1 MLNRLLPHQV
11 SINNTS
17 ATDGGQTFAG
27 VNFGSVSFAGTE
39 SCATVSEE
47 KASRCRNALF
57 LSDPYV
63 DRECLISEKGT
74 RVAGTCEWITQ
85 HESYRA
91 WLYGDTPFLWI
102 SGGPG
107 RGKTMLS
114 IFLTEELER
123 VVQNVEDANL
133 IFSFCTHKDE
143 KHNTAVAIIRGL
155 VYQIV
160 THRPK
165 LIKHVLPSFETPEKA
180 RQTLSS
186 LDALWVIFRRLV
198 QDIDIGTTFCV
209 IDGLDECDEAALSVL
224 VPKLADIFSLESSQP
239 ATRLFKMVVISRDI
253 PGLRGSLQVKL
264 DPDNDERV
272 ASDIKLFIA
281 SRVAELSRMEG
292 FNDEFV
298 TTVQTSLLER
308 SEGTFLWVGFIMK
321 ELSRKRTCTEVLET
335 LGSLPSGLPALYSRM
350 LLQIESKHRAISS
363 VILRWVTMAARPLT
377 LQELAAVVG
386 IRSSNLITAQQ
397 AIRDRITLCGLFLK
411 IQGQEVVLVHQSAR
425 DYLLRKEPDSDIV
438 LEYFRIKSEE
448 AHLMLAQACLDCLAH
463 SSLQYE
469 PLDLNNESY
478 SQESP
483 LLNYAAFHWPV
494 HAQRSSVLAVQLLG
508 FSKTFFHEDS
518 DLRKNWWATFRR
530 GEPWQSL
537 CTLPLL
543 HMACYLGIVPWV
555 IPIIDKSS
563 RMPSFNKSVDKKDA
577 RGRTALYWA
586 SSKGHE
592 AVVRL
597 LVERGANVRVKDKL
611 GLTALYQASS
621 SGHEAVVKLLLE
633 HGADVNARSASKGW
647 TALFEAASN
656 GHKAVVQLLLD
667 CGADVNMKDE
677 DGWTPLCQA
686 ASRGHEAVAGLL
698 VSHGAD
704 INARDGN
711 GRTALYRA
719 ASDGYEAVV
728 CLLLDHGAD
737 INARGKYKGRTAL
750 FEAASNG
757 HEAVVHLLL
766 DRGADVNMKDEDGR
780 TPLYQA
786 ASRGHEAVAGL
797 LVGHGADINARD
809 NDGQT
814 ALFRASSNGDE
825 AVVQL
830 LVNRK
835 ANVNVA
841 DYFRGM
847 TPLSQAASRGHEGV
861 VSLLLDHGAD
871 INAKDSGEWTA
882 LDVAAFKG
890 HEEVVRLLRF
900 PQKFGVSF
908 KFHQKF
914 CPSSR

>member
-17 ATDGGQTFAG
+17 ATDGGRTFAG

-39 SCATVSEE
+39 SCAIVSEE

-107 RGKTMLS
+107 RGRTMLS

-133 IFSFCTHKDE
+133 IFCFCTHKDE
-143 KHNTAVAIIRGL
+143 KHDTAVAIIRGL

-165 LIKHVLPSFETPEKA
+165 LTKHVLPSFETPEKA

-224 VPKLADIFSLESSQP
+224 VPKLADIFSQESSQP

-253 PGLRGSLQVKL
+253 PGLRGCLQVKL

-518 DLRKNWWATFRR
+518 DLRKN
-530 GEPWQSL
+530 
-537 CTLPLL
+537 C
-543 HMACYLGIVPWV
+543 
-555 IPIIDKSS
+555 
-563 RMPSFNKSVDKKDA
+563 FNKSVDKKDA

-597 LVERGANVRVKDKL
+597 LIERGANVRVKDKL

-621 SGHEAVVKLLLE
+621 SGHEAVVKLLLD

-656 GHKAVVQLLLD
+656 GHEAVVQLLLD

-728 CLLLDHGAD
+728 CPLLDHGAD

-766 DRGADVNMKDEDGR
+766 VRGADVNMKDEDGR

-890 HEEVVRLLRF
+890 HEDVVRLLRF

>member
-518 DLRKNWWATFRR
+518 DLRKNW
-530 GEPWQSL
+530 
-537 CTLPLL
+537 
-543 HMACYLGIVPWV
+543 
-555 IPIIDKSS
+555 
-563 RMPSFNKSVDKKDA
+563 MPSFNKSVDKKDA

-597 LVERGANVRVKDKL
+597 LIERGANVRVKDKL

-677 DGWTPLCQA
+677 
-686 ASRGHEAVAGLL
+686 
-698 VSHGAD
+698 
-704 INARDGN
+704 N
-711 GRTALYRA
+711 
-719 ASDGYEAVV
+719 
-728 CLLLDHGAD
+728 
-737 INARGKYKGRTAL
+737 
-750 FEAASNG
+750 
-757 HEAVVHLLL
+757 
-766 DRGADVNMKDEDGR
+766 GR

-890 HEEVVRLLRF
+890 HEEVTGYGFEYACTEFSTVLLCCHSTFSKVGR
-900 PQKFGVSF
+900 V
-908 KFHQKF
+908 
-914 CPSSR
+914 